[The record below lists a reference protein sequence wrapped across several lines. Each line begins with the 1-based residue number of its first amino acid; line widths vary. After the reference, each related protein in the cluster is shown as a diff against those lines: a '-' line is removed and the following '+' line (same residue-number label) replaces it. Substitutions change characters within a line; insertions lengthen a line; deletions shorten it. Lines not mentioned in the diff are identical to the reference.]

1 MAKRQINEE
10 EKQQVVE
17 MQRESDGS
25 LRCFISGEII
35 NLETDEIEY
44 DHVEPYS
51 KNGETSVS
59 NIRVVLKTYNRRKSD
74 QSLYEV
80 RDNLRLER
88 LFIEKK
94 NSIKLQDILGLKGI
108 ERSSIHST
116 LQPYTKRFIFLWKS
130 PNQVVA
136 K

>member
-59 NIRVVLKTYNRRKSD
+59 RTHL
-74 QSLYEV
+74 
-80 RDNLRLER
+80 
-88 LFIEKK
+88 K
-94 NSIKLQDILGLKGI
+94 NS
-108 ERSSIHST
+108 
-116 LQPYTKRFIFLWKS
+116 F
-130 PNQVVA
+130 
-136 K
+136 